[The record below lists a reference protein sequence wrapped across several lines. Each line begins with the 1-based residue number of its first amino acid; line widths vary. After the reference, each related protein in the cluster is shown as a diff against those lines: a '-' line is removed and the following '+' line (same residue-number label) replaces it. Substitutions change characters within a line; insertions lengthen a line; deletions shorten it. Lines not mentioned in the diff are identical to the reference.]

1 MEPSRD
7 DFIIAIRS
15 AFLKKGTKQRF
26 SLLGLL
32 FFSILLIILSKF
44 NFTAINYLKLG
55 INEVVFRISFIVSLP
70 EKYINYS
77 DNSIEDHITLYKDYN
92 LKKEE
97 LKKLKSEKFNSN
109 FLKAENKRLK
119 KVLEDISSSSEE
131 LIAKVIIDKKSP
143 FLKSVIINK
152 GSKNKIKKGMAVL
165 SDSYLIGKVVEVNFM
180 TSRVLLLSD
189 LNSKIPV
196 SIEPNG
202 VQSILSGSGSSFG
215 EIQYIKEDYNLE
227 SDSEIFTS
235 GSGGIF
241 RSGIPIGKTISDEK
255 IGLDTIKVKFHS
267 DFSQLRLVKIV
278 SFEEVKKNDWNFKN
292 INFK

>member
-32 FFSILLIILSKF
+32 FFSILLIALSKF

-55 INEVVFRISFIVSLP
+55 IKEVVFRTSFIASLP
-70 EKYINYS
+70 EKYISYS
-77 DNSIEDHITLYKDYN
+77 FYTIKEHVELYKDYK
-92 LKKEE
+92 LKKDE
-97 LKKLKSEKFNSN
+97 LEKLKSEKYNAN
-109 FLKAENKRLK
+109 FLEAENNRLK

-131 LIAKVIIDKKSP
+131 VIAKVIIDKQSP
-143 FLKSVIINK
+143 FLRSIIINK

-196 SIEPNG
+196 TLEPG
-202 VQSILSGSGSSFG
+202 GIQSILSGDGINAG
-215 EIQYIKEDYNLE
+215 VIQYTKDKLPLDRE
-227 SDSEIFTS
+227 SVLYTS
-235 GSGGIF
+235 GTGGLLKP
-241 RSGIPIGKTISDEK
+241 GIPIGNLNYNENQNY
-255 IGLDTIKVKFHS
+255 VNFFV
-267 DFSQLRLVKIV
+267 DFSQLRFVRIL
-278 SFEEVKKNDWNFKN
+278 SYSEKKN
-292 INFK
+292 